1 MMQFSTMTPPV
12 MTEAEALSLVHSGQ
26 RVYIGGG
33 CGVPTLL
40 LHALVARAPV
50 LRDVEIIHMLTA
62 GADPTTAPEYQAA
75 FRHNALFVGANVRAA
90 VHEGRADFTP
100 IFLSEIPRLFR
111 SGQLP
116 LDVALIQVSPP
127 DLHGFCSL
135 GVEVGCTLPAAQNA
149 STVIAEM
156 NVQMPRTLGDSFIHV
171 SQISACVE
179 SNRPLFEVPQ
189 ASADPAAE
197 QIGRH
202 IAEIIPDGA
211 TLQLGIGAIPNAVL
225 GSLSHKR
232 HLGIHSEL
240 FSDGII
246 DLIESGVIDCAAKT
260 RHRGKLVAGF
270 LLGTRR
276 LFDWVHNNP
285 MVELHPTDYVND
297 PFVIAQ
303 HVNMVAINSA
313 LQVDLSGQV
322 CADSIGTQI
331 YSGAGGQVD
340 FFRGAARSEGG
351 LPIVALPSTAKH
363 GMISRIVPTLDL
375 GAGVVT
381 SRYDVHFVATEY
393 GMAQLHGR
401 TVAQRAR
408 ALIAIAHPDFRD
420 NLVAAA
426 RALHYL

>member
-12 MTEAEALSLVHSGQ
+12 MTEAEALSLVQSGQ

-62 GADPTTAPEYQAA
+62 GEDPTTAPEYQAV

-116 LDVALIQVSPP
+116 IDVALIQVSPP

-149 STVIAEM
+149 STVIAEI
-156 NVQMPRTLGDSFIHV
+156 NTQMPRTLGDSFIHV

-189 ASADPAAE
+189 AGADPVAK

-260 RHRGKLVAGF
+260 QHRGKLVAGF

-303 HVNMVAINSA
+303 HHNMVAINSA

-363 GMISRIVPTLDL
+363 GTISRIVPTLDL

-408 ALIAIAHPDFRD
+408 ALIAIAHPGFRD

>member
-50 LRDVEIIHMLTA
+50 LRNVEIIHMLTA
-62 GADPTTAPEYQAA
+62 GEDSTTAPEYQAA

-116 LDVALIQVSPP
+116 IDVALIQVSPP

-149 STVIAEM
+149 STVIAEI
-156 NVQMPRTLGDSFIHV
+156 NAQMPRTLGDSFIHV

-197 QIGRH
+197 QISRH

-246 DLIESGVIDCAAKT
+246 DLVESGVIDCAAKT

-303 HVNMVAINSA
+303 HHNMVAINSA

-363 GMISRIVPTLDL
+363 DTISRIVPTLDL

-408 ALIAIAHPDFRD
+408 ALIAIAHPGFRD
-420 NLVAAA
+420 NLAAAA